1 VKSVPKVLPDMGG
14 WNLKWKQEFN
24 MPNKKPPP
32 APSTAAKP
40 STMPTTGKRASQT
53 EPNPRQQPDN
63 RWQRTKRYGWDSR

>member
-1 VKSVPKVLPDMGG
+1 MGS

-32 APSTAAKP
+32 TPSTAAKP
-40 STMPTTGKRASQT
+40 STLPPTGKRTSPAG
-53 EPNPRQQPDN
+53 PNPRQQPDN